1 MLMKKKKKN
10 QGLKKKSYFQRRKN
24 YSIYL
29 ITDYIRNERH
39 RYFFSFLRLLLMKA
53 PEVFCTLLQRKKKL
67 INEKINIHK
76 KIRVLIAENERL
88 IEFLKHI
95 YL

>member
-1 MLMKKKKKN
+1 
-10 QGLKKKSYFQRRKN
+10 
-24 YSIYL
+24 
-29 ITDYIRNERH
+29 
-39 RYFFSFLRLLLMKA
+39 MKA
-53 PEVFCTLLQRKKKL
+53 PEVFCTLLQRKKNL

-88 IEFLKHI
+88 IEFLEHI